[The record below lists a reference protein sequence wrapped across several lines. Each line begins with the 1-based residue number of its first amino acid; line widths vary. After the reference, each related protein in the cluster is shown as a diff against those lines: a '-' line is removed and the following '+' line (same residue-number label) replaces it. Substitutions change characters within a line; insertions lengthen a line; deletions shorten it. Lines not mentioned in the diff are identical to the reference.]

1 MEIRIPPLGAGQ
13 EILED
18 WKDLA
23 YSSEFVKTLC
33 KLELQSHDQ
42 DNPEKIAMNALN
54 TVAEFYDADWCGV
67 VEADL
72 IFHVWNPIWW
82 TSGKIHNDVVRKFF
96 EQDKISPSKEWIN
109 ALHQGKC
116 MIIEDTSI
124 YKDLNPTEYENYK
137 KLDISSLIAYPFWK
151 NPAGFLIVLNPKKHK
166 TKISLIQVLS
176 FVVYSA
182 ISESRHTAGSNRA
195 FTTNEIRTDKDIVI
209 NLFGTFEIHTLKSVL
224 KEDEINSP
232 KIIRIL
238 TYLLLNPNQHC
249 SPRRLCDEIWPDE
262 IIDNP
267 SGKIKSL
274 IYRLHTLFSD
284 VLDHKLIISTS
295 RGYQLNP
302 ELNIVTDLQLFE
314 DYWLLSQK
322 TLSNKAK
329 IEILKKLTNI
339 YRGSLLSS
347 ATGEHWLMNSE
358 IGFHHKYMGIINDL
372 LKAFFEAENYD
383 DIQEYASKA
392 LIVDNA
398 NKEVYYWLI
407 KAMYKLGANGMA
419 RGELRNA
426 ERLLAY
432 EEYQVLLSAL
442 NGTI

>member
-1 MEIRIPPLGAGQ
+1 MEMRIPPPSAGQ

-23 YSSEFVKTLC
+23 YSSEFVETLC

-42 DNPEKIAMNALN
+42 DNPEKIAMNALT

-72 IFHVWNPIWW
+72 IFHIWNPIWW
-82 TSGKIHNDVVRKFF
+82 TSGKTHNDVVRKFF
-96 EQDKISPSKEWIN
+96 EQDKISPSEEWIN

-116 MIIEDTSI
+116 MIIEDTSV
-124 YKDLNPTEYENYK
+124 YKDTNPEEYADYK
-137 KLDISSLIAYPFWK
+137 NLDIDSLIAYPFWK

-166 TKISLIQVLS
+166 RKVSLIQVLS

-182 ISESRHTAGSNRA
+182 ISEARHTAGSNRA
-195 FTTNEIRTDKDIVI
+195 FTVDEIRTDKDIVI
-209 NLFGTFEIHTLKSVL
+209 NLFGSFEIHTLKSVL
-224 KEDEINSP
+224 REDEINSP

-238 TYLLLNPNQHC
+238 TYLLLNPNQYC
-249 SPRRLCDEIWPDE
+249 SPRRLCDAIWPDE

-267 SGKIKSL
+267 SSKIKSL

-284 VLDHKLIISTS
+284 VLDHKLIISTY

-322 TLSNKAK
+322 TLSSKAK
-329 IEILKKLTNI
+329 IEILKKLTII

-347 ATGEHWLMNSE
+347 ATGEHWLLNSE

-426 ERLLAY
+426 ERLLSD

-442 NGTI
+442 NGAI

>member
-1 MEIRIPPLGAGQ
+1 MEMRIPPLGAGQ

-23 YSSEFVKTLC
+23 YSSEFVETLC

-426 ERLLAY
+426 ERLLAD

>member
-1 MEIRIPPLGAGQ
+1 MEIRIPPPGAGQ

-23 YSSEFVKTLC
+23 YSSEFVETLC
-33 KLELQSHDQ
+33 KLELKSHDQ

-72 IFHVWNPIWW
+72 IFHIWNPIWW
-82 TSGKIHNDVVRKFF
+82 TSGKTHNDVVRKFF
-96 EQDKISPSKEWIN
+96 EQDKISPSEEWIN

-124 YKDLNPTEYENYK
+124 YKDLNPAEYENYK
-137 KLDISSLIAYPFWK
+137 NLDIDSLIAYPFWK

-166 TKISLIQVLS
+166 SKVSLIQVLS
-176 FVVYSA
+176 FVVYST
-182 ISESRHTAGSNRA
+182 ISEARHTAGSNRA
-195 FTTNEIRTDKDIVI
+195 FTVDEIRTDKDIVI
-209 NLFGTFEIHTLKSVL
+209 NLFGSFEIHTLKSVL

-249 SPRRLCDEIWPDE
+249 SPRRLCDAIWPDE

-267 SGKIKSL
+267 SSKIKSL

-358 IGFHHKYMGIINDL
+358 IGFHHKYMGIINEL

-426 ERLLAY
+426 ERLLTDD
-432 EEYQVLLSAL
+432 EYQVLLSAL
-442 NGTI
+442 NGAI

>member
-1 MEIRIPPLGAGQ
+1 M
-13 EILED
+13 
-18 WKDLA
+18 
-23 YSSEFVKTLC
+23 
-33 KLELQSHDQ
+33 
-42 DNPEKIAMNALN
+42 
-54 TVAEFYDADWCGV
+54 
-67 VEADL
+67 
-72 IFHVWNPIWW
+72 
-82 TSGKIHNDVVRKFF
+82 
-96 EQDKISPSKEWIN
+96 
-109 ALHQGKC
+109 
-116 MIIEDTSI
+116 
-124 YKDLNPTEYENYK
+124 
-137 KLDISSLIAYPFWK
+137 
-151 NPAGFLIVLNPKKHK
+151 LNPKKHK
-166 TKISLIQVLS
+166 RKISLIQVLS

-182 ISESRHTAGSNRA
+182 ISEARHTAGSNHA
-195 FTTNEIRTDKDIVI
+195 FTIDEIRTDKDIVI
-209 NLFGTFEIHTLKSVL
+209 NLFGSFEIHTLKSVL
-224 KEDEINSP
+224 REDEINSP

-249 SPRRLCDEIWPDE
+249 SPRRLCDAIWPDE

-267 SGKIKSL
+267 SSKIKSL
-274 IYRLHTLFSD
+274 VYRLHTLFSD

-322 TLSNKAK
+322 TLSKKAK

-383 DIQEYASKA
+383 DIQEYASEA

-426 ERLLAY
+426 ERLLSDD
-432 EEYQVLLSAL
+432 EYQVLLSAL
-442 NGTI
+442 NRAI

>member
-1 MEIRIPPLGAGQ
+1 MEMRIPPLGAGQ

-23 YSSEFVKTLC
+23 YSSEFVETLC

-151 NPAGFLIVLNPKKHK
+151 NLAGFLIVLNPKKHK

-426 ERLLAY
+426 ERLLAD

>member
-1 MEIRIPPLGAGQ
+1 MEIRIPPPGAGQ

-23 YSSEFVKTLC
+23 YSSEFVETLC
-33 KLELQSHDQ
+33 KLELKSHDQ

-72 IFHVWNPIWW
+72 IFHIWNPIWW
-82 TSGKIHNDVVRKFF
+82 TSGKTHNDVVRKFF
-96 EQDKISPSKEWIN
+96 EQDKISPSEEWIN

-124 YKDLNPTEYENYK
+124 YKDLNPAEYENYK
-137 KLDISSLIAYPFWK
+137 NLDIDSLIAYPFWK

-166 TKISLIQVLS
+166 SKVSLIQVLS
-176 FVVYSA
+176 FVVYST
-182 ISESRHTAGSNRA
+182 ISEARHTAGSNRA
-195 FTTNEIRTDKDIVI
+195 FTVDEIRTDKDIVI
-209 NLFGTFEIHTLKSVL
+209 NLFGSFEIHTLKSVL

-249 SPRRLCDEIWPDE
+249 SPRRLCDAIWPDE

-267 SGKIKSL
+267 SSKIKSL

-322 TLSNKAK
+322 TLSKKAK

-426 ERLLAY
+426 ERLLSD

-442 NGTI
+442 NGAI

>member
-1 MEIRIPPLGAGQ
+1 MEMRISPLGAGQ

-23 YSSEFVKTLC
+23 YSSEFVETLC

-347 ATGEHWLMNSE
+347 ATGEHWLMNLE

-426 ERLLAY
+426 ERLLAD

>member
-1 MEIRIPPLGAGQ
+1 MEIRIPTPSAGQ

-23 YSSEFVKTLC
+23 YSSEFVETLC
-33 KLELQSHDQ
+33 KLEFQSHDQ

-82 TSGKIHNDVVRKFF
+82 TSGKTHNEIVRNFF
-96 EQDKISPSKEWIN
+96 EKDKIFPSEEWIN

-116 MIIEDTSI
+116 MIIEDTSV
-124 YKDLNPTEYENYK
+124 YKNTNREEYANYK
-137 KLDISSLIAYPFWK
+137 NLDIDSLIAYPFWK

-166 TKISLIQVLS
+166 RKISLIQVLS

-182 ISESRHTAGSNRA
+182 ISEARHTAGSNRA
-195 FTTNEIRTDKDIVI
+195 FTVDEIRTDKDIVI
-209 NLFGTFEIHTLKSVL
+209 NLFGSFEIHTLKSVL

-249 SPRRLCDEIWPDE
+249 SPRRLCDAIWPDE

-267 SGKIKSL
+267 SSKIKSL
-274 IYRLHTLFSD
+274 IYRLHMLFSD

-358 IGFHHKYMGIINDL
+358 IGFHHKYMGIINEL

-426 ERLLAY
+426 ERLLTDD
-432 EEYQVLLSAL
+432 EYQVLLSAL
-442 NGTI
+442 NGAI

>member
-23 YSSEFVKTLC
+23 YSSEFVETLC

-82 TSGKIHNDVVRKFF
+82 TSGKIQNDVVRKFF

-249 SPRRLCDEIWPDE
+249 SPRRLCDAIWPDE

-267 SGKIKSL
+267 SSKIKSL
-274 IYRLHTLFSD
+274 IYRLHVLFSD

-426 ERLLAY
+426 ERLLAD

-442 NGTI
+442 NGAI

>member
-1 MEIRIPPLGAGQ
+1 MEIRIPPPGAGQ
-13 EILED
+13 EFLED

-23 YSSEFVKTLC
+23 YSSEFVETLC
-33 KLELQSHDQ
+33 KLELKSHDQ

-72 IFHVWNPIWW
+72 IFHIWNPIWW
-82 TSGKIHNDVVRKFF
+82 TSGKTHNDVVRKFF

-124 YKDLNPTEYENYK
+124 YKDLNPAEYDNYK
-137 KLDISSLIAYPFWK
+137 NLDIDSLIAYPFWK

-166 TKISLIQVLS
+166 SKISLIQVLS

-182 ISESRHTAGSNRA
+182 ISEARHTAGSNRA
-195 FTTNEIRTDKDIVI
+195 FTVDEIRTDKDIVI
-209 NLFGTFEIHTLKSVL
+209 NLFGSFEIHTLKSVL

-249 SPRRLCDEIWPDE
+249 SPRRLCDAIWPDE

-267 SGKIKSL
+267 SSKIKSL
-274 IYRLHTLFSD
+274 IYRLHMLFSD

-347 ATGEHWLMNSE
+347 ATGEHLLMNSE

-392 LIVDNA
+392 LTVDNA

-426 ERLLAY
+426 ERLLAD

>member
-1 MEIRIPPLGAGQ
+1 MEMRIPPLGAGQ
-13 EILED
+13 EISED

-23 YSSEFVKTLC
+23 YSSEFVETLC

-72 IFHVWNPIWW
+72 IFHVWDPIWW

-426 ERLLAY
+426 ERLLAD